1 MDVNIRSSDIVNLE
15 AMMILLQ
22 KICSECD
29 LYQTQECKPATC
41 IVGFALRSLQF
52 ARQKGI
58 LDIPGAA
65 RHIPRS
71 DMKHYFVGNI
81 IPALGETCRQC
92 RECRD
97 NHSPDCVIA
106 LTRTCLENAIL
117 PENISYPGSIFM
129 YLAALKQQDP
139 EVAKMLADELSQKSN
154 LKITN

>member
-1 MDVNIRSSDIVNLE
+1 MTVTIRPSDIVNLD
-15 AMMILLQ
+15 AMITPLQ
-22 KICSECD
+22 KICTDCD
-29 LYQTQECKPATC
+29 LYHTAECKPAAC

-52 ARQKGI
+52 AKQKGI

-65 RHIPRS
+65 KHIPKS

-117 PENISYPGSIFM
+117 PENIPYPGSIFM
-129 YLAALKQQDP
+129 YLAALKKQDQ
-139 EVAKMLADELSQKSN
+139 EIAAMLADS
-154 LKITN
+154 LKQRQATD

>member
-1 MDVNIRSSDIVNLE
+1 MTVTIRSSDIVSLE
-15 AMMILLQ
+15 AMITPLQ
-22 KICSECD
+22 KICNECD
-29 LYQTQECKPATC
+29 LYNTTECKPAAC

-65 RHIPRS
+65 KHIPRS

-81 IPALGETCRQC
+81 IPALAETCRQC

-97 NHSPDCVIA
+97 NHSPNCVIA

-117 PENISYPGSIFM
+117 PENIAYPGSIFM
-129 YLAALKQQDP
+129 YLAALKKQDQ
-139 EVAKMLADELSQKSN
+139 EIVKLLADELKQKQ
-154 LKITN
+154 